1 MDRCELVR
9 ALNRAG
15 VADPLYEIPGVH
27 EPWMRIDAFYVLRRA
42 DRDWTVGLNERGTEE
57 VLERFPTEEGA
68 CRYLFELLVPPG
80 GPPPPGPG
88 SAAEVLRHADEI
100 QRQAWEQFR
109 QAGGPGPPDAP

>member
-27 EPWMRIDAFYVLRRA
+27 EPWMRIDAFYVLRRV
-42 DRDWTVGLNERGTEE
+42 DRDWTVGLNERGTEQ

-68 CRYLFELLVPPG
+68 CRHLLGLLVPPG
-80 GPPPPGPG
+80 GPPPLGPG